1 MAKSCKEGL
10 GLIHYGRQLVE
21 WGVGAKVKGVKGFI
35 FLSGSEGR
43 DPATNRAVEGVRA
56 QTRLALDKIKER
68 LEKAGSSIDYVV
80 KFVWYVSKR
89 EHRDE
94 FIRARDEWLAENAPN
109 LLKERAYASTLLL
122 EIGLALPEMLVE
134 VDAIAIIP

>member
-1 MAKSCKEGL
+1 M
-10 GLIHYGRQLVE
+10 
-21 WGVGAKVKGVKGFI
+21 GVGAKVKGSKGFI

-43 DPATNRAVEGVRA
+43 DPATNRAVEGVRD

-80 KFVWYVSKR
+80 KFVWYVAKQ

-94 FIRARDEWLAENAPN
+94 FIKARDEWLAENAPN
-109 LLKERAYASTLLL
+109 LLKERSYASTLLL
-122 EIGLALPEMLVE
+122 EVGLALPEMLVE
-134 VDAIAIIP
+134 VDSIAVIP

>member
-1 MAKSCKEGL
+1 MVESCKEGL
-10 GLIHYGRQLVE
+10 GLIYYGGQLVE
-21 WGVGAKVKGVKGFI
+21 WGVGAKVKGAKGFI

-43 DPATNRAVEGVRA
+43 DPETNRAVEGVGA

-68 LEKAGSSIDYVV
+68 LEKAGSGIDYVV
-80 KFVWYVSKR
+80 KFVWYVAKR
-89 EHRDE
+89 EYKDE
-94 FIRARDEWLAENAPN
+94 FLKARDEWLDENAPN

-122 EIGLALPEMLVE
+122 DIGLAQPEMLVE